1 MYSYCEMCFYHTVLD
16 VENIGSTMINVT
28 WKLPVHLSS
37 ALLGFQLV
45 LTQEPASD
53 VVEPFV
59 FENVTLNRN
68 EVSYTISGLGMKT
81 ILLIKLMYITYVII
95 LSINVFYPV
104 YTVYTIIILLIEPL
118 SEYTINFRIYSN
130 NNIDLIVFGFIA
142 TDGGG
147 ENIQL
152 YRTYMHT
159 RK

>member
-1 MYSYCEMCFYHTVLD
+1 MCFYHTVLD

-53 VVEPFV
+53 LVEPFV

-81 ILLIKLMYITYVII
+81 ILLIKLMYITYVYNTFNKCF
-95 LSINVFYPV
+95 LSSIYCLHNHHFV
-104 YTVYTIIILLIEPL
+104 YRTFIRVHNKFQNIFKQQHRF
-118 SEYTINFRIYSN
+118 NCFWIYS
-130 NNIDLIVFGFIA
+130 
-142 TDGGG
+142 
-147 ENIQL
+147 
-152 YRTYMHT
+152 Y
-159 RK
+159 